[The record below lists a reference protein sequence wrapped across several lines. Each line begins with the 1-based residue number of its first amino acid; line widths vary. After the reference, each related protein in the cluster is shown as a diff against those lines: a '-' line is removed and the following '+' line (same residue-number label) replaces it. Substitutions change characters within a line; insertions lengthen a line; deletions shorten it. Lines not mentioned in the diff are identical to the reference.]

1 MLSAQKK
8 KNIVKKLGKTEKDT
22 GRVEV
27 QVGILTKKIEELSK
41 HLKTN
46 KKDVHGRRGLIQMI
60 STRRKHMKYLQTKS
74 PKRYTAMVK
83 ELGL

>member
-1 MLSAQKK
+1 MLSTQKK
-8 KNIVKKLGKTEKDT
+8 KNIVKKLGKSEKDT

-27 QVGILTKKIEELSK
+27 QVGILSKKIEELSK
-41 HLKTN
+41 HLKVN
-46 KKDVHGRRGLIQMI
+46 KKDVHSRRGLIQMI

-74 PKRYTAMVK
+74 PKRYATLVK